1 MLPVP
6 STEGPQQ
13 TSVRLVDS
21 LSVICTHTGRLVP
34 YVSIKRTLKSW
45 SLIGVMYPLRGIVLA
60 LCGDLSPLRVGCDP

>member
-1 MLPVP
+1 M
-6 STEGPQQ
+6 
-13 TSVRLVDS
+13 
-21 LSVICTHTGRLVP
+21 SVICTHTGRLVP